1 MSGSAEVRVG
11 VRGLRDEGTGF
22 VKKKKTLRCR
32 KALQIRKT

>member
-22 VKKKKTLRCR
+22 VKKKKNSEVQ
-32 KALQIRKT
+32 KSSAN